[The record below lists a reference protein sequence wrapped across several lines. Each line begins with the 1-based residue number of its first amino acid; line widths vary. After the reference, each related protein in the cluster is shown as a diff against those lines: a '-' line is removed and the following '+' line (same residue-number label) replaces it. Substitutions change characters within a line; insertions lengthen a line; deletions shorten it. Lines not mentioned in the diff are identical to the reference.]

1 MPVFLG
7 CRLRGPT
14 RLKTMKIC
22 FMGFDLPEG
31 KVKYQDER
39 VITLD
44 KKFAAKK
51 VTPFYAEFIK
61 DDCQQCDAFIVS
73 KEQVLDLLILDMEKL
88 ETRRDRTTDED
99 ERQLLSRCLEYLEQE
114 IPLCEVEFSAAEL
127 TLLKTLAPLSLKP
140 TVIAASQPEIKD
152 AIEQVLHKA
161 GIVFFYTA
169 DKKEVHAWPVQE
181 NSDIVTCA
189 GKIHSDLARGF
200 IKAEIVSYEDLM
212 SVYNWQEAR
221 TKGLVKLVDRD
232 YTIRAGDVI
241 EIRFNV

>member
-1 MPVFLG
+1 
-7 CRLRGPT
+7 
-14 RLKTMKIC
+14 MKIC
-22 FMGFDLPEG
+22 FVGLDLPEG

-39 VITLD
+39 VLTLD

-61 DDCQQCDAFIVS
+61 DDCQQCDGFIVS
-73 KEQVLDLLILDMEKL
+73 REQILDLLILDMEKL
-88 ETRRDRTTDED
+88 ETRRDRITDD
-99 ERQLLSRCLEYLEQE
+99 SERQLLSRCLEYLERE
-114 IPLCEVEFSAAEL
+114 IPLCDVEFTEEESA
-127 TLLKTLAPLSLKP
+127 LLRTLAPLSLKP
-140 TVIAASQPEIKD
+140 TVIAESQPEVNE
-152 AIEQVLHKA
+152 AIERCLRKA

-169 DKKEVHAWPVQE
+169 DKKEVHAWPVKQ

-200 IKAEIVSYEDLM
+200 IKAEIVSYEDLLR
-212 SVYNWQEAR
+212 VYNWQEAR
-221 TKGLVKLVDRD
+221 AKGLVKLVDRD